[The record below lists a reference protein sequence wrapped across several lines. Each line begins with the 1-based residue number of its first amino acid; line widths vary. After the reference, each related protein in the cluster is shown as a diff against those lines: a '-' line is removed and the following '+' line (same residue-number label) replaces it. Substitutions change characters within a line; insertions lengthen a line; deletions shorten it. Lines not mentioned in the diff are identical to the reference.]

1 MPAPCVHPSPEEVGR
16 LLSRLLGKRVTA
28 KRAGPTK
35 RVAAVSTYVSVDNQL
50 AAACAFDL
58 EFANYAGAALAMVPS
73 AIAVESIQV
82 RKIEEEALENLREV
96 ANIMASLF
104 NGPKSQIKLRD
115 VNKTPPTAEMVA
127 LATRPARR
135 VDLDI
140 EITSYGAGKI
150 VLFFPMAPIA
160 A

>member
-1 MPAPCVHPSPEEVGR
+1 
-16 LLSRLLGKRVTA
+16 LSRLLGKRVTA

-35 RVAAVSTYVSVDNQL
+35 MVAAVSTYISIDNQL

-73 AIAVESIQV
+73 AIATEAIRI

-104 NGPKSQIKLRD
+104 NGPNCHIKLRD
-115 VNKTPPTAEMVA
+115 MHKTPPTPELVA
-127 LATRPARR
+127 LAQRPARR

-140 EITSYGAGKI
+140 DITSYGAGKI
-150 VLFFPMAPIA
+150 VIFYTAPPFA
-160 A
+160 G